1 MKSEERIL
9 ELLSE
14 YLHKTDRILERM
26 EKSDIQ
32 NNQTNRNVEIISKTI
47 LDHSLKFNQ
56 VSAEIKQ
63 LSEEN
68 NKLREDQGIML
79 KELISV
85 SKRVWNLEE
94 EH

>member
-26 EKSDIQ
+26 EKSD
-32 NNQTNRNVEIISKTI
+32 RNVEIMSKAI

-56 VSAEIKQ
+56 ISAEIKR

-79 KELISV
+79 RELVSI
-85 SKRVWNLEE
+85 SKRVSNLEG
-94 EH
+94 

>member
-26 EKSDIQ
+26 EKSD
-32 NNQTNRNVEIISKTI
+32 RNVEIMSKAI

-56 VSAEIKQ
+56 ISAEIKR

-68 NKLREDQGIML
+68 NKLREDQGIMIR
-79 KELISV
+79 ELVSI
-85 SKRVWNLEE
+85 SKRVSNLEG
-94 EH
+94 